1 MVKGKG
7 EMTTYWL
14 TGTKPEQTRGQ
25 LSANNSDSKIDGGTE
40 ERLSITKENQLNPH
54 RARKQAIAHN
64 QHEQVG
70 TS

>member
-14 TGTKPEQTRGQ
+14 TGTKPEHPRGQ
-25 LSANNSDSKIDGGTE
+25 PSDSGAKIDGGVE
-40 ERLSITKENQLNPH
+40 VELSVMNENLVNPQ
-54 RARKQAIAHN
+54 RARKQAIAVN

-70 TS
+70 T

>member
-14 TGTKPEQTRGQ
+14 TGTTPEQKSGHP
-25 LSANNSDSKIDGGTE
+25 SDTGLKIDRDNE
-40 ERLSITKENQLNPH
+40 AEISIMDENLLNPR

-70 TS
+70 T